1 MNANELPCR
10 AAGCSSNNSATYKKE
25 EVKRTLSGDARIV
38 LF

>member
-1 MNANELPCR
+1 L
-10 AAGCSSNNSATYKKE
+10 AAADTDSATYKKE

>member
-1 MNANELPCR
+1 MNANRRPMSAPGCR
-10 AAGCSSNNSATYKKE
+10 CPHSATYKKE